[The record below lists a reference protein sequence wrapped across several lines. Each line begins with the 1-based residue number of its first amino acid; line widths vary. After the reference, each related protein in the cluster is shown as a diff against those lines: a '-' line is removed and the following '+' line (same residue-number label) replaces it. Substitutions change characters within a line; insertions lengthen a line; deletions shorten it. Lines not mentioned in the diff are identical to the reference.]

1 MQVNLE
7 GLEGFIEQRV
17 REVVAEALGSKAD
30 EDPWLDSKAAAAHAG
45 VSVQR
50 IHDAVCLANCL
61 GMARRGRGCS
71 SAAANSTPGV
81 RAGHEAVPRTGEA
94 LRLRSGYL
102 LGGNTTNGRAALER
116 PRPGTVIGGHD
127 AERR

>member
-1 MQVNLE
+1 MEGAFMQVNLE

-50 IHDAVCLANCL
+50 NHDAVCLGELSRHGAKGTRL
-61 GMARRGRGCS
+61 FFRRSELDAWREGRS
-71 SAAANSTPGV
+71 
-81 RAGHEAVPRTGEA
+81 
-94 LRLRSGYL
+94 
-102 LGGNTTNGRAALER
+102 
-116 PRPGTVIGGHD
+116 
-127 AERR
+127 